1 MLQYQIERI
10 DHQVSKDRS
19 QTGVFLIGPLER
31 GQATTLGNSLRRVL
45 MGGLEGS
52 AVTAVRIAGV
62 NHEYATIP
70 GVREDVLD
78 ILLNCKQISVDSR
91 SQELEIGRIVVT
103 GPAEV
108 KAKDIQFS
116 SQVEVVDGERP
127 IATVHEGHNLEL
139 ELHVERGV
147 GYRPVDRRNEE
158 TSAID
163 LLQIDAVFMPINR
176 VNFTIDETAVA
187 EGGSTRERLKMEL
200 VTDGSTSPDDALAE
214 AANQLIELFQPLAT
228 VSMVEEVPEE
238 PEPAAEAQIPLEEL
252 NLSVRA
258 YNCLKR
264 AQVNSVSD
272 LMGFSYE
279 DLLEIK
285 NFGSKSADEV
295 IEALER
301 IGISIPQSRTSV
313 YPFLDYETPI
323 KSSTIK

>member
-1 MLQYQIERI
+1 MLQYQIDRI
-10 DHQVSKDRS
+10 DHQVSTDRS

-78 ILLNCKQISVDSR
+78 ILLNCKQISVDCR
-91 SQELEIGRIVVT
+91 SQDLEIGRLVVT

-163 LLQIDAVFMPINR
+163 LLQIDAVFMPITR

-228 VSMVEEVPEE
+228 VTMVEEIPEE

-301 IGISIPQSRTSV
+301 IGISIPQSRTSA
-313 YPFLDYETPI
+313 
-323 KSSTIK
+323 

>member
-1 MLQYQIERI
+1 MLQYQIDRI
-10 DHQVSKDRS
+10 DHQVSNDRS

-91 SQELEIGRIVVT
+91 SQELEIGRVVVS

-116 SQVEVVDGERP
+116 SQVEVVDGDRP
-127 IATVHEGHNLEL
+127 IATVQEGHNLEL
-139 ELHVERGV
+139 EIHVERGV

-228 VSMVEEVPEE
+228 VSMVEEIPEE

-301 IGISIPQSRTSV
+301 IGISIPQSRTSA
-313 YPFLDYETPI
+313 
-323 KSSTIK
+323 

>member
-1 MLQYQIERI
+1 MLQYQIDRI
-10 DHQVSKDRS
+10 DHQVSNDRS

-91 SQELEIGRIVVT
+91 SQELEIGRLVVT

-116 SQVEVVDGERP
+116 SQVEVVDGDRP
-127 IATVHEGHNLEL
+127 IATVQEGHNLEL
-139 ELHVERGV
+139 EIHVERGV
-147 GYRPVDRRNEE
+147 GYRPVDRKNEE

-228 VSMVEEVPEE
+228 VSMVEEIPEE

-301 IGISIPQSRTSV
+301 IGISIPQSRTSA
-313 YPFLDYETPI
+313 
-323 KSSTIK
+323 

>member
-1 MLQYQIERI
+1 VLQYQIDRI
-10 DHQVSKDRS
+10 DHQVSTDRS

-78 ILLNCKQISVDSR
+78 ILLNCKQLSVNSR
-91 SQELEIGRIVVT
+91 SQELEIGRLVVT

-116 SQVEVVDGERP
+116 SEVEVVDGDRP
-127 IATVHEGHNLEL
+127 IATVQEGHNLEL
-139 ELHVERGV
+139 ELHVERGI

-163 LLQIDAVFMPINR
+163 LLQIDAVFMPITR

-228 VSMVEEVPEE
+228 VSMVEEIPEE

-301 IGISIPQSRTSV
+301 IGISIPQSRTSA
-313 YPFLDYETPI
+313 
-323 KSSTIK
+323 

>member
-10 DHQVSKDRS
+10 DHQVSSDRS

-91 SQELEIGRIVVT
+91 SQDLEIGRIVVT

-116 SQVEVVDGERP
+116 SQVEVVDGDRP

-158 TSAID
+158 TSSID

-228 VSMVEEVPEE
+228 VSMVEEIPEE

-301 IGISIPQSRTSV
+301 IGISIPQSRTSA
-313 YPFLDYETPI
+313 
-323 KSSTIK
+323 

>member
-10 DHQVSKDRS
+10 DHQVSNDRS

-78 ILLNCKQISVDSR
+78 ILLNCKQISVNSR
-91 SQELEIGRIVVT
+91 SPELEIGRLVVT

-116 SQVEVVDGERP
+116 SQVEVVDGDRP

-139 ELHVERGV
+139 ELHVERGI

-163 LLQIDAVFMPINR
+163 LLQIDAVFMPITR

-200 VTDGSTSPDDALAE
+200 VTDGSTTPDDALAE

-228 VSMVEEVPEE
+228 VSMVEEIPEE

-301 IGISIPQSRTSV
+301 IGISIPQSRTSA
-313 YPFLDYETPI
+313 
-323 KSSTIK
+323 

>member
-10 DHQVSKDRS
+10 DHQVSSDRS

-91 SQELEIGRIVVT
+91 SNELEIGRVVVT

-116 SQVEVVDGERP
+116 SQVDVVDGDRP

-158 TSAID
+158 TSSID

-200 VTDGSTSPDDALAE
+200 VTDGSTSPDDALAQ

-228 VSMVEEVPEE
+228 VSMVEEIPEE

-301 IGISIPQSRTSV
+301 IGISIPQSRTSA
-313 YPFLDYETPI
+313 
-323 KSSTIK
+323 

>member
-1 MLQYQIERI
+1 MLPYQIDRI
-10 DHQVSKDRS
+10 DHQVANDRS

-78 ILLNCKQISVDSR
+78 ILLNCKQISVDCR
-91 SQELEIGRIVVT
+91 SQELEIGRVAVT

-116 SQVEVVDGERP
+116 SQVEVVDGDRP

-228 VSMVEEVPEE
+228 VSMVEEIPEE

-301 IGISIPQSRTSV
+301 IGISIPQSRTSA
-313 YPFLDYETPI
+313 
-323 KSSTIK
+323 

>member
-1 MLQYQIERI
+1 MLQYQIDRI
-10 DHQVSKDRS
+10 DHQVSNDRS

-91 SQELEIGRIVVT
+91 SQELEIGRLVVT
-103 GPAEV
+103 GPADV

-116 SQVEVVDGERP
+116 SQVEVVDGDRP
-127 IATVHEGHNLEL
+127 IATVQEGHNLEL
-139 ELHVERGV
+139 EIHVERGV
-147 GYRPVDRRNEE
+147 GYRPVDRKNEE

-200 VTDGSTSPDDALAE
+200 VTDGSTTPDDALAE

-228 VSMVEEVPEE
+228 VSMVEEIPEE

-301 IGISIPQSRTSV
+301 IGISIPQSRTSA
-313 YPFLDYETPI
+313 
-323 KSSTIK
+323 

>member
-1 MLQYQIERI
+1 MLQYQIDRI
-10 DHQVSKDRS
+10 EHQVSDDRS
-19 QTGVFLIGPLER
+19 QTGIFLIGPLER

-52 AVTAVRIAGV
+52 AVTAVRISGV
-62 NHEYATIP
+62 NHEYATVP

-78 ILLNCKQISVDSR
+78 ILLNCKELTVNSR
-91 SQELEIGRIVVT
+91 SQELEIGRLVVT

-108 KAKDIQFS
+108 KARDLQFS
-116 SQVEVVDGERP
+116 SQVQIVDVDRP
-127 IATVHEGHNLEL
+127 IATVHSGHSLEL

-147 GYRPVDRRNEE
+147 GYRPVDRRNEA
-158 TSAID
+158 TTAID
-163 LLQIDAVFMPINR
+163 LLQIDAVFMPVKK
-176 VNFTIDETAVA
+176 VNFTIDETAVS
-187 EGGSTRERLKMEL
+187 EGGSTRERLRMEI
-200 VTDGSTSPDDALAE
+200 VTDGSITPDDAVAE

-228 VSMVEEVPEE
+228 VTMVEEVPQE
-238 PEPAAEAQIPLEEL
+238 PEPTAEAQIPLEEL

-301 IGISIPQSRTSV
+301 IGISIPQSRTSA
-313 YPFLDYETPI
+313 
-323 KSSTIK
+323 

>member
-1 MLQYQIERI
+1 MLQYQIDRI
-10 DHQVSKDRS
+10 EHQITDDRS

-31 GQATTLGNSLRRVL
+31 GQATTLGNSLRRML
-45 MGGLEGS
+45 MGNLKGT

-78 ILLNCKQISVDSR
+78 ILLNCKQLTVNSR
-91 SQELEIGRIVVT
+91 TDELEIGRLIVS
-103 GPAEV
+103 GPATV
-108 KAKDIQFS
+108 KAKDLQFS
-116 SQVEVVDGERP
+116 SQVQVVDGERQ
-127 IATVHEGHNLEL
+127 IATVSEGHSLEL
-139 ELHVERGV
+139 EVHVERGV
-147 GYRPVDRRNEE
+147 GYRPVDRHNED

-163 LLQIDAVFMPINR
+163 LLQIDAVFMPVHR
-176 VNFTIDETAVA
+176 VNFTTDETAVA
-187 EGGSTRERLKMEL
+187 EGGSARERLRMEV
-200 VTDGSTSPDDALAE
+200 VTDGSMTPDDAIAQ

-228 VSMVEEVPEE
+228 VTMVEEPGLE
-238 PEPAAEAQIPLEEL
+238 PEPSAEAQIPLEEL

-313 YPFLDYETPI
+313 
-323 KSSTIK
+323 

>member
-1 MLQYQIERI
+1 MQYQIDRI
-10 DHQVSKDRS
+10 EHQVSENRS

-52 AVTAVRIAGV
+52 AVTAVRIAGI

-78 ILLNCKQISVDSR
+78 ILLNCKQLSVDSR
-91 SQELEIGRIVVT
+91 SEELEIGRLVVN
-103 GPAEV
+103 GPAQV

-116 SQVEVVDGERP
+116 SQVDVIDGDRP
-127 IATVHEGHNLEL
+127 IATVNEGHNLEL
-139 ELHVERGV
+139 EIHVERGV
-147 GYRPVDRRNEE
+147 GYRPVDRHNEE

-163 LLQIDAVFMPINR
+163 LLQIDAVFMPVER

-187 EGGSTRERLKMEL
+187 EGVSTRERLRMEI
-200 VTDGSTSPDDALAE
+200 VTDGSTSPDDALAD
-214 AANQLIELFQPLAT
+214 AANNLIELFQPLAT
-228 VSMVEEVPEE
+228 VTMVEEVPQE
-238 PEPAAEAQIPLEEL
+238 PEPSAEAQIPLEEL

-301 IGISIPQSRTSV
+301 IGISIPQSRTSG
-313 YPFLDYETPI
+313 
-323 KSSTIK
+323 

>member
-1 MLQYQIERI
+1 MLQYQIDRI
-10 DHQVSKDRS
+10 EHQIADDRA
-19 QTGVFLIGPLER
+19 QPGVFLIGPLER

-62 NHEYATIP
+62 NHEYATVP

-78 ILLNCKQISVDSR
+78 ILLNCKQLSVNSR
-91 SQELEIGRIVVT
+91 SSELEIGRLVVA

-108 KAKDIQFS
+108 KARDLQFS
-116 SQVEVVDGERP
+116 SQVQVVDPERT
-127 IATVHEGHNLEL
+127 IATVSDGHSLEL
-139 ELHVERGV
+139 ELHVERGI
-147 GYRPVDRRNEE
+147 GYRPVDRHSEDTN
-158 TSAID
+158 AID
-163 LLQIDAVFMPINR
+163 LLQIDAVFMPVHR
-176 VNFTIDETAVA
+176 VNFSIDETAVA
-187 EGGSTRERLKMEL
+187 EGGSARERLRMEV
-200 VTDGSTSPDDALAE
+200 VTDGSITPDDAIAE

-228 VSMVEEVPEE
+228 VTMVEEPGLE
-238 PEPAAEAQIPLEEL
+238 PEPSAEAQIPLEEL

-301 IGISIPQSRTSV
+301 IGISIPQSRTSA
-313 YPFLDYETPI
+313 
-323 KSSTIK
+323 

>member
-1 MLQYQIERI
+1 VLQYQIDRI
-10 DHQVSKDRS
+10 DHQVSTDRS

-62 NHEYATIP
+62 NHEYATIT

-78 ILLNCKQISVDSR
+78 ILLNCKQLSVDSR
-91 SQELEIGRIVVT
+91 SPDLEIGRIVVT

-116 SQVEVVDGERP
+116 SQVEVVDGDRP

-139 ELHVERGV
+139 ELHVERGI

-163 LLQIDAVFMPINR
+163 LLQIDAVFMPITR

-228 VSMVEEVPEE
+228 VSMVEEIPEE

-301 IGISIPQSRTSV
+301 IGISIPQSRTSA
-313 YPFLDYETPI
+313 
-323 KSSTIK
+323 

>member
-1 MLQYQIERI
+1 MLQYQIDRI
-10 DHQVSKDRS
+10 DHQVSDDRA

-78 ILLNCKQISVDSR
+78 ILLNCKQLSVNSR
-91 SQELEIGRIVVT
+91 TPDLEIGRLVVS
-103 GPAEV
+103 GPSDV
-108 KAKDIQFS
+108 KAKDLQFS
-116 SQVEVVDGERP
+116 SQVQIIDGERP
-127 IATVHEGHNLEL
+127 IATVQDGHSLEL
-139 ELHVERGV
+139 EVHVERGI
-147 GYRPVDRRNEE
+147 GYRPVDRHNEE

-163 LLQIDAVFMPINR
+163 LLQIDAVFMPVLR

-187 EGGSTRERLKMEL
+187 EGGSTRERLRMEV

-228 VSMVEEVPEE
+228 VTMVEEIIPE
-238 PEPAAEAQIPLEEL
+238 PEPSAEAQIPLEEL

-301 IGISIPQSRTSV
+301 IGISIPQSRTSG
-313 YPFLDYETPI
+313 
-323 KSSTIK
+323 

>member
-1 MLQYQIERI
+1 MLQYQIDRI
-10 DHQVSKDRS
+10 DHQVSNDRS

-91 SQELEIGRIVVT
+91 SQELEIGRLVVT
-103 GPAEV
+103 GPADV

-116 SQVEVVDGERP
+116 SQVEVVDGDRP
-127 IATVHEGHNLEL
+127 IATVQEGHNLEL
-139 ELHVERGV
+139 EIHVERGV
-147 GYRPVDRRNEE
+147 GYRPVDRKNEE

-200 VTDGSTSPDDALAE
+200 VTDGSTFPDDALAE

-228 VSMVEEVPEE
+228 VSMVEEIPEE

-301 IGISIPQSRTSV
+301 IGISIPQSRTSA
-313 YPFLDYETPI
+313 
-323 KSSTIK
+323 

>member
-1 MLQYQIERI
+1 VLQYQIDRI
-10 DHQVSKDRS
+10 DHQISTDRA

-78 ILLNCKQISVDSR
+78 ILLNCKQLSVNSR
-91 SQELEIGRIVVT
+91 TNDLEIGRLVIS
-103 GPAEV
+103 GPSEV
-108 KAKDIQFS
+108 KAKDLQFS
-116 SQVEVVDGERP
+116 SQVQVIDGERP
-127 IATVHEGHNLEL
+127 IATVQDGHSLEL
-139 ELHVERGV
+139 EVHVERGT
-147 GYRPVDRRNEE
+147 GYRPVDRHNEE
-158 TSAID
+158 VSAID
-163 LLQIDAVFMPINR
+163 LLQIDAVFMPVKR

-187 EGGSTRERLKMEL
+187 EGGSTRERLRMEV

-228 VSMVEEVPEE
+228 VTMVEEIPPE
-238 PEPAAEAQIPLEEL
+238 PEPTAEAQIPLEEL

-301 IGISIPQSRTSV
+301 IGISIPQSRTSG
-313 YPFLDYETPI
+313 
-323 KSSTIK
+323 

>member
-1 MLQYQIERI
+1 VLQYQIDRI
-10 DHQVSKDRS
+10 DHQVSSDRS

-91 SQELEIGRIVVT
+91 SQDLEIGRLVVT

-139 ELHVERGV
+139 ELHVERGI

-163 LLQIDAVFMPINR
+163 LLQIDAVFMPITR

-214 AANQLIELFQPLAT
+214 AANHLIELFQPLAT
-228 VSMVEEVPEE
+228 VSMVEEIPEE

-301 IGISIPQSRTSV
+301 IGISIPQSRTSA
-313 YPFLDYETPI
+313 
-323 KSSTIK
+323 

>member
-1 MLQYQIERI
+1 MLQYQIDRI
-10 DHQVSKDRS
+10 EHQIADDRS
-19 QTGVFLIGPLER
+19 QTGVFLIGPLES

-45 MGGLEGS
+45 MGNLEGT

-78 ILLNCKQISVDSR
+78 ILLNCKQITVNSR
-91 SQELEIGRIVVT
+91 TSELEIGRLIVA
-103 GPAEV
+103 GPATV
-108 KAKDIQFS
+108 KAKDLQFS
-116 SQVEVVDGERP
+116 SQVQVVDGERV
-127 IATVHEGHNLEL
+127 IATVSEGYSLEL
-139 ELHVERGV
+139 EVHVERGV
-147 GYRPVDRRNEE
+147 GYRPVDRHSED

-163 LLQIDAVFMPINR
+163 LLQIDAVFMPVHR

-187 EGGSTRERLKMEL
+187 EGGSARERLRMEV
-200 VTDGSTSPDDALAE
+200 VTDGSITPDDAIAQS
-214 AANQLIELFQPLAT
+214 ANQLIELFQPLAT
-228 VSMVEEVPEE
+228 VTMVEEVPAE
-238 PEPAAEAQIPLEEL
+238 PEPTAEAQIPLEEL

-301 IGISIPQSRTSV
+301 IGIQIPQSRTSA
-313 YPFLDYETPI
+313 
-323 KSSTIK
+323 

>member
-1 MLQYQIERI
+1 MLQYQIDRI
-10 DHQVSKDRS
+10 EHQVDEDRA

-31 GQATTLGNSLRRVL
+31 GQATTLGNALRRVL

-52 AVTAVRIAGV
+52 AVTAIRIAGV
-62 NHEYATIP
+62 NHEYATVP

-78 ILLNCKQISVDSR
+78 ILLNCKQLSINNR
-91 SQELEIGRIVVT
+91 SGELEIGRLVIA
-103 GPAEV
+103 GPADV
-108 KAKDIQFS
+108 KAGDLQFS
-116 SQVEVVDGERP
+116 SQVQVVDVNRP
-127 IATVHEGHNLEL
+127 IATVADGHSLEL
-139 ELHVERGV
+139 EVHVERGV
-147 GYRPVDRRNEE
+147 GYRPVDRHNED

-163 LLQIDAVFMPINR
+163 LLQIDAVFMPVIR
-176 VNFTIDETAVA
+176 VNFSIDETAVA
-187 EGGSTRERLKMEL
+187 EGGSARERLKISI
-200 VTDGSTSPDDALAE
+200 VTDGSITPDDALAQS
-214 AANQLIELFQPLAT
+214 ANQLIELFQPLAT
-228 VSMVEEVPEE
+228 VTLVEEPGVE
-238 PEPAAEAQIPLEEL
+238 PEPSAEAQIPLEEL

-301 IGISIPQSRTSV
+301 IGISIPQSRT
-313 YPFLDYETPI
+313 TA
-323 KSSTIK
+323 

>member
-1 MLQYQIERI
+1 VLQYQIDRI
-10 DHQVSKDRS
+10 DHQVSNDRS

-116 SQVEVVDGERP
+116 SQVQVVDGDRP
-127 IATVHEGHNLEL
+127 IATVQEGHNLEL
-139 ELHVERGV
+139 DLHVERGV
-147 GYRPVDRRNEE
+147 GYRPVERKNEE

-228 VSMVEEVPEE
+228 VSMVEEIPEE

-258 YNCLKR
+258 YNSLKR

-301 IGISIPQSRTSV
+301 IGISIPQSRTSA
-313 YPFLDYETPI
+313 
-323 KSSTIK
+323 

>member
-1 MLQYQIERI
+1 MLQYQIDRI

-91 SQELEIGRIVVT
+91 SQELEIGRLVVS
-103 GPAEV
+103 GPAYV

-116 SQVEVVDGERP
+116 SQVDVVDGDRP
-127 IATVHEGHNLEL
+127 IATVQEGNNLEL
-139 ELHVERGV
+139 ELHVERGI

-158 TSAID
+158 TSSID
-163 LLQIDAVFMPINR
+163 LLQIDAVFMPVTR

-187 EGGSTRERLKMEL
+187 EGGSTRERLRMEI

-228 VSMVEEVPEE
+228 VTMVEEIPQE

-301 IGISIPQSRTSV
+301 IGISIPQSRTSA
-313 YPFLDYETPI
+313 
-323 KSSTIK
+323 

>member
-1 MLQYQIERI
+1 VLQYQIDRI
-10 DHQVSKDRS
+10 DHQVSSDRS

-78 ILLNCKQISVDSR
+78 ILLNCKQISVDCR
-91 SQELEIGRIVVT
+91 SQDLEIGRIVVT

-228 VSMVEEVPEE
+228 VSMVEEIPEE

-301 IGISIPQSRTSV
+301 IGISIPQSRTSA
-313 YPFLDYETPI
+313 
-323 KSSTIK
+323 

>member
-1 MLQYQIERI
+1 MLQYQIDRI
-10 DHQVSKDRS
+10 DHQVSTDRS

-91 SQELEIGRIVVT
+91 SQDLEIGRLVVT

-139 ELHVERGV
+139 ELHVERGI

-163 LLQIDAVFMPINR
+163 LLQIDAVFMPITR

-187 EGGSTRERLKMEL
+187 EGGSSRERLKMEL

-214 AANQLIELFQPLAT
+214 AANHLIELFQPLAT
-228 VSMVEEVPEE
+228 VSMVEEIPEE

-301 IGISIPQSRTSV
+301 IGISIPQSRTSA
-313 YPFLDYETPI
+313 
-323 KSSTIK
+323 

>member
-1 MLQYQIERI
+1 MLQYQIDRI
-10 DHQVSKDRS
+10 DHQVSSDRS

-91 SQELEIGRIVVT
+91 SQDLEIGRIVVS

-139 ELHVERGV
+139 ELHVERGI

-158 TSAID
+158 TSSID

-228 VSMVEEVPEE
+228 VSMVEEIPEE

-285 NFGSKSADEV
+285 NFSSKSADEV

-301 IGISIPQSRTSV
+301 IGISIPQSRTSA
-313 YPFLDYETPI
+313 
-323 KSSTIK
+323 

>member
-1 MLQYQIERI
+1 MLQYQIDRI
-10 DHQVSKDRS
+10 DHQVADDHA
-19 QTGVFLIGPLER
+19 QTGIFLIGPLER

-78 ILLNCKQISVDSR
+78 ILLNCKQLSVHSR
-91 SQELEIGRIVVT
+91 SEELEIGRLVVK

-108 KAKDIQFS
+108 KANDLQFS
-116 SQVEVVDGERP
+116 SQVQVVDGSRP
-127 IATVHEGHNLEL
+127 IATVHQGHSLEL
-139 ELHVERGV
+139 ELHVERGI
-147 GYRPVDRRNEE
+147 GYRPVDRHNEE

-163 LLQIDAVFMPINR
+163 LLQIDAVFMPVRR

-187 EGGSTRERLKMEL
+187 EGGSTRERIRLEV
-200 VTDGSTSPDDALAE
+200 VTDGSISPDDAVSE

-228 VSMVEEVPEE
+228 VTMVEEVIPEAE
-238 PEPAAEAQIPLEEL
+238 PTAEAQIPLEEL

-301 IGISIPQSRTSV
+301 IGISIPQSRTS
-313 YPFLDYETPI
+313 
-323 KSSTIK
+323 

>member
-1 MLQYQIERI
+1 MLQYQIDRI
-10 DHQVSKDRS
+10 DHKVSNDRS
-19 QTGVFLIGPLER
+19 QTGLFVIGPLER

-52 AVTAVRIAGV
+52 AVTAVRISGV

-78 ILLNCKQISVDSR
+78 ILLNCKELSVNSR
-91 SQELEIGRIVVT
+91 STELEIGRLVVN
-103 GPAEV
+103 GPAQV
-108 KAKDIQFS
+108 KAKDVQFS
-116 SQVEVVDGERP
+116 SQVQVVDGDRP
-127 IATVHEGHNLEL
+127 IATVQSGHSLEL

-147 GYRPVDRRNEE
+147 GYRPVDRHNDE
-158 TSAID
+158 TTAID
-163 LLQIDAVFMPINR
+163 LLQIDAVFMPIKK
-176 VNFTIDETAVA
+176 VNFSIDETAVA
-187 EGGSTRERLKMEL
+187 EGGSTRERLRMEI
-200 VTDGSTSPDDALAE
+200 VTDGSMSPDDALAE

-228 VSMVEEVPEE
+228 VTMVEEVPQE
-238 PEPAAEAQIPLEEL
+238 PEPSAEAQIPLEEL

-301 IGISIPQSRTSV
+301 IGISIPQSRTSA
-313 YPFLDYETPI
+313 
-323 KSSTIK
+323 

>member
-1 MLQYQIERI
+1 MLQYQIDRI
-10 DHQVSKDRS
+10 DHQIANDRS

-91 SQELEIGRIVVT
+91 SQDLEIGRIVVT

-116 SQVEVVDGERP
+116 SQVEVVDGDRP

-158 TSAID
+158 TSSID

-228 VSMVEEVPEE
+228 VSMVEEIPEE

-301 IGISIPQSRTSV
+301 IGISIPQSRTSA
-313 YPFLDYETPI
+313 
-323 KSSTIK
+323 

>member
-1 MLQYQIERI
+1 MGSEMCIR
-10 DHQVSKDRS
+10 DS
-19 QTGVFLIGPLER
+19 LER

-91 SQELEIGRIVVT
+91 SQDLEIGRLVVT
-103 GPAEV
+103 GPADV

-116 SQVEVVDGERP
+116 SQVEVVDGDRP
-127 IATVHEGHNLEL
+127 IATVQEGHNLEL
-139 ELHVERGV
+139 EIHVERGV

-228 VSMVEEVPEE
+228 VSMVEEIPEE

-301 IGISIPQSRTSV
+301 IGISIPQSRTSA
-313 YPFLDYETPI
+313 
-323 KSSTIK
+323 

>member
-1 MLQYQIERI
+1 MPYQIDRI
-10 DHQVSKDRS
+10 EHQVSDDRS

-52 AVTAVRIAGV
+52 AVTAVRIAGI

-78 ILLNCKQISVDSR
+78 ILLNCKQLSVNSR
-91 SQELEIGRIVVT
+91 SEDLEIGRLVVT

-116 SQVEVVDGERP
+116 SQVEIVDGERP
-127 IATVHEGHNLEL
+127 IATVNDGHNLEL
-139 ELHVERGV
+139 ELHVERGT
-147 GYRPVDRRNEE
+147 GYRPVDRYNEE
-158 TSAID
+158 TTAID
-163 LLQIDAVFMPINR
+163 LLQIDAVFMPIQR

-187 EGGSTRERLKMEL
+187 EGASTRERLRMEIQ
-200 VTDGSTSPDDALAE
+200 TDGSTSPDDALAE

-228 VSMVEEVPEE
+228 VTMVEEVPVE
-238 PEPAAEAQIPLEEL
+238 PEPSAEAQIPLEEL

-301 IGISIPQSRTSV
+301 IGITIPQSRTSA
-313 YPFLDYETPI
+313 
-323 KSSTIK
+323 

>member
-1 MLQYQIERI
+1 MLQYQIDRI
-10 DHQVSKDRS
+10 DHQVSNDGS

-91 SQELEIGRIVVT
+91 SQELEIGRLVVT
-103 GPAEV
+103 GPADV

-116 SQVEVVDGERP
+116 SQVEVVDGDRP
-127 IATVHEGHNLEL
+127 IATVQEGHNLEL
-139 ELHVERGV
+139 EIHVERGV
-147 GYRPVDRRNEE
+147 GYRPVDRKNEE

-228 VSMVEEVPEE
+228 VSMVEEIPEE

-301 IGISIPQSRTSV
+301 IGISIPQSRTSA
-313 YPFLDYETPI
+313 
-323 KSSTIK
+323 